1 MPQRPLD
8 LAIAVHQ
15 AGRPHP
21 HRRQIGHVRR
31 AQLGGV
37 GDGTRSVQ
45 GRRPGVAGH
54 EVADHHLHCRAGKLT
69 NI

>member
-54 EVADHHLHCRAGKLT
+54 EVEDHHLHCRAGKST